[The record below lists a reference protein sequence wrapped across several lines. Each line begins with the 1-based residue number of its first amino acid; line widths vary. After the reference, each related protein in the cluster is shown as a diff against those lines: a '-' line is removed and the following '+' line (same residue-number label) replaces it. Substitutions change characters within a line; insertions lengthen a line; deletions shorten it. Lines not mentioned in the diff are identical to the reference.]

1 MTISAATDI
10 TVRRA
15 ERRDL
20 DALVALERGFPGE
33 RISRASL
40 ARLLGRESAEV
51 WVAEVAGAVV
61 GDAVVLFRLG
71 FATAR
76 LYSMVV
82 NPQHRG
88 QGVAKALLEAAE
100 TGARERGSVV
110 IRLEV
115 REDNVAAIALYQQAG
130 YRPGGRSTDYYRDRS
145 NALRMIKRFVRG
157 GATVRGVPYE
167 QQSFPFTSGPAAL
180 LMAMHHHGYP
190 VPGDRLLELSLWRE
204 ATTTFEFAGSG
215 GCSAHGLG
223 VAALRRGFQA
233 VVVTPD
239 SRVPFAAGL
248 EPDALEVARAAHAT
262 FEREMRALGGRVEVR
277 DFSHEDAA
285 AAVER
290 GAVALVLL
298 SPTSDGSSGAEDG
311 DAPGKGGPSEGSAG
325 SQARADSP
333 GGTHW
338 VVVTGFDDEHV
349 YLHDPQVPEYADLA
363 DSVHLAIRRE
373 LFDAA
378 CHRRDAPHHGML
390 LLERWGTVTHRPNGA

>member
-1 MTISAATDI
+1 MTASITTDI

-20 DALVALERGFPGE
+20 DALVSLERGFPGE

-40 ARLLGRESAEV
+40 ARLLTRESAEV
-51 WVAEVAGAVV
+51 WVAEAGGEVV
-61 GDAVVLFRLG
+61 GDAVVLFRRG

-82 NPQHRG
+82 DPDHRG
-88 QGVAKALLEAAE
+88 RGVAKALLEAAE
-100 TGARERGSVV
+100 SGARERGSVV

-115 REDNVAAIALYQQAG
+115 REDNEAAVALYRQAG
-130 YRPGGRSTDYYRDRS
+130 YRVAGRSADYYRDHS
-145 NALRMIKRFVRG
+145 NALRMIKRFVQG

-167 QQSFPFTSGPAAL
+167 QQNFPFTSGPAAL

-204 ATTTFEFAGSG
+204 ATSTFELAGSG

-239 SRVPFAAGL
+239 SAVPYAAGL
-248 EPDALEVARAAHAT
+248 EPAALEVARAAHAT
-262 FEREMRALGGRVEVR
+262 FERELRALGGRVEVR
-277 DFSHEDAA
+277 SFTHEDAA

-290 GAVALVLL
+290 GAVPLVLINFD
-298 SPTSDGSSGAEDG
+298 TEG
-311 DAPGKGGPSEGSAG
+311 DA
-325 SQARADSP
+325 
-333 GGTHW
+333 HW
-338 VVVTGFDDEHV
+338 VVVTGFDAEHI
-349 YLHDPQVPEYADLA
+349 YLHDPQLIEDADIA

-373 LFDAA
+373 LFDAGCQRSHA
-378 CHRRDAPHHGML
+378 GHHGAL
-390 LLERWGTVTHRPNGA
+390 LIERWGRVKHRPNGA